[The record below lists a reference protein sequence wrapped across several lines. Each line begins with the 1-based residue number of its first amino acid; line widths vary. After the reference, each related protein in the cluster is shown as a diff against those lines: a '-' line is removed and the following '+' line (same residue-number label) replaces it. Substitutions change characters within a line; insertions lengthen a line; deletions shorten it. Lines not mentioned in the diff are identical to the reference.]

1 MTEDIFK
8 TLGFECNHETPESSG
23 TDYDWYYYS
32 LDIGD
37 VCLITNTSDEAE
49 KRGWEV
55 YIFDSMDVVIKGEG
69 DLTYL
74 VRILKNNL
82 K

>member
-1 MTEDIFK
+1 
-8 TLGFECNHETPESSG
+8 
-23 TDYDWYYYS
+23 
-32 LDIGD
+32 

-69 DLTYL
+69 DLTDL

>member
-37 VCLITNTSDEAE
+37 VCLITNPSDEAE
-49 KRGWEV
+49 NRGWEV

-69 DLTYL
+69 DLTDL